1 MKKNETAV
9 AGTVR
14 RIPLKDVV
22 PSSNNPRKTFNAD
35 ELNELADSIKENG
48 LLQPITVRPIKAKEG
63 EETFAKYEIV
73 CGERR
78 YRATQLT
85 GAEEIDCIVKEL
97 DDKQA
102 LTAMIFENMQRKDVD
117 PMEEANA
124 IDRLVNEFGVDVSQ
138 VAKMLG
144 KSETFVRTRL
154 RLNGTI
160 DEFVDLMHNGPL
172 VLTHLVEICK
182 LPADQQKV
190 LYETCF
196 TPECIARWKYKFP
209 NIPELKEM
217 IDANVMMK
225 LDTAKFPLSD
235 ETFQGEAEGELLPA
249 CAKCPLN
256 TANDPSET
264 GDVTAPRCVKRAC
277 FLNKTMQHIIREA
290 KRLPAETEVVYVG
303 TEEENIAIL
312 NFAKAMDVN
321 VQPMGIRKTVINP
334 PEPKREDFTEEE
346 FYEKRHQA
354 WAHQKAIFDIGVKD
368 GNIVPIFEVSY
379 NGHLSGELKYAYN
392 INDKEMGLNRESAQM
407 RQEQAMKYKAQLTE
421 LTDKRHDEKIER
433 YRKAVEE
440 GAYSSLNTAM
450 GATENDVLIAL
461 MLMHLS
467 YNFKQSLGLEWT
479 TDRDFLK
486 NYKDILQKNR
496 NAIKREFIRQSLAEK
511 SVNFAKGLQGILEIF
526 VSDQF
531 PQVKETITKELDDK
545 YAKQRDNLKKKI
557 EDLKKDVRELRKA
570 EEKKEGPK
578 HEAPAEEQVAEAPSE
593 APAETTEAP
602 AEENQEQTAEAPTGA
617 VVIDGVKVAEVNHVD
632 ATEEE
637 APAEAPAEEAPTEEA
652 PAKEAPAEVEQPK
665 DEEPAK
671 GKKGKKAKKGG
682 KK

>member
-1 MKKNETAV
+1 MSKNEKAV
-9 AGTVR
+9 NAGTVK
-14 RIPLKDVV
+14 RIPLKEIV
-22 PSSNNPRKTFNAD
+22 PSKNNPRKTFNPE
-35 ELNELADSIKENG
+35 ELNELAESIKENG
-48 LLQPITVRPIKAKEG
+48 LLQPITVRPIKDAED
-63 EETFAKYEIV
+63 EFAKYEIV

-85 GAEEIDCIVKEL
+85 GSLEIDCIIKEL

-124 IDRLVNEFGVDVSQ
+124 IDRLVNEFGTDVSQ

-144 KSETFVRTRL
+144 KSETFVRSRL

-160 DEFVDLMHNGPL
+160 PEFVDLMQNGPL
-172 VLTHLVEICK
+172 VLTHLLEISK

-190 LYETCF
+190 LYEACF

-225 LDTAKFPLSD
+225 LDTAKFPLGD
-235 ETFQGEAEGELLPA
+235 ETFYGFAEGELLPA

-256 TANDPSET
+256 TANDPSGT
-264 GDVTAPRCVKRAC
+264 GDVTSPRCIKRDC
-277 FLNKTMQHIIREA
+277 FMLKTMQHIIREA
-290 KRLPAETEVVYVG
+290 KRQPAGTEIVYAG
-303 TEEENIAIL
+303 TEEENEKIL
-312 NFAKAMDVN
+312 AFARAHEVE
-321 VQPMGIRKTVINP
+321 VVPIGIRKTVID
-334 PEPKREDFTEEE
+334 PEPPKREDFTEEE
-346 FYEKRHQA
+346 FYLKRHQT
-354 WAHQKAIFDIGVKD
+354 WSHQKAIFDIGVKD
-368 GNIVPIFEVSY
+368 GNIVPVYEIAF
-379 NGHLSGELKYAYN
+379 NGHLSGELKYVYN
-392 INDKEMGLNRESAQM
+392 VKDEDMGLNQESRQM
-407 RQEQAMKYKAQLTE
+407 RQEQTMKYKAQLTE

-440 GAYSSLNTAM
+440 GDYSKLNTAM
-450 GATENDVLIAL
+450 GATENDVFIAL

-467 YNFKQSLGLEWT
+467 YDFKQKLGLEWT

-486 NYKDILQKNR
+486 NYKDVLQKNR

-545 YAKQRDNLKKKI
+545 YAKQRDNLRKKI
-557 EDLKKDVRELRKA
+557 EDLKGDVKKVREA
-570 EEKKEGPK
+570 EEKAKKQAEAKSEEAAEAPAESQEPAPEV
-578 HEAPAEEQVAEAPSE
+578 EAPAEEQATVEQP
-593 APAETTEAP
+593 ET
-602 AEENQEQTAEAPTGA
+602 TGA

-632 ATEEE
+632 ATEPEQE
-637 APAEAPAEEAPTEEA
+637 APAEQEAE
-652 PAKEAPAEVEQPK
+652 PAKEE
-665 DEEPAK
+665 
-671 GKKGKKAKKGG
+671 KKTKKNKKGG

>member
-1 MKKNETAV
+1 MKKNEKIAE
-9 AGTVR
+9 AGIVR
-14 RIPLKDVV
+14 RIPLKEIV
-22 PSSNNPRKTFNAD
+22 PSKNNPRKTFDAD

-48 LLQPITVRPIKAKEG
+48 LLQPITVRPIKEVEDG
-63 EETFAKYEIV
+63 EEFAKFEIV

-78 YRATQLT
+78 YRATLLT
-85 GAEEIDCIVKEL
+85 GSEEIDCIVKDL
-97 DDKQA
+97 DDKAA

-117 PMEEANA
+117 PMEEASA
-124 IDRLVNEFGVDVSQ
+124 IDRLVNEFGVEVGQ
-138 VAKMLG
+138 VARMLG
-144 KSETFVRTRL
+144 KSETFVRSRL

-172 VLTHLVEICK
+172 VLTHLIEICK

-225 LDTAKFPLSD
+225 LSTAKFPLGD
-235 ETFQGEAEGELLPA
+235 ETFEDEGGCICA

-256 TANDPSET
+256 TANDPSGI
-264 GDVTAPRCVKRAC
+264 GDATNPRCMKRSC
-277 FLNKTMQHIIREA
+277 FLTKTMQSIIREA
-290 KRLPAETEVVYVG
+290 KCQPVGTEVIYVG
-303 TEEENIAIL
+303 TEEENIAVL
-312 NFAKAMDVN
+312 NYAKEQGVE
-321 VQPMGIRKTVINP
+321 VTPIGIRKTCIDP
-334 PEPKREDFTEEE
+334 EEPKREDFTEEE
-346 FYEKRHQA
+346 FYLKRHQT
-354 WAHQKAIFDIGVKD
+354 WSHQKAIFDIGVKD
-368 GNIVPIFEVSY
+368 GNIVPVYEVAF
-379 NGHLSGELKYAYN
+379 NGHLSGEVKYVYN
-392 INDKEMGLNRESAQM
+392 VKDEDMGLNQESRQM
-407 RQEQAMKYKAQLTE
+407 RQEQTMKYKAQLAE

-433 YRKAVEE
+433 YRKAVEDGE
-440 GAYSSLNTAM
+440 YSALNTAM
-450 GATENDVLIAL
+450 GATENDVFIAL

-467 YNFKQSLGLEWT
+467 YDFKQKLGLEWT

-486 NYKDILQKNR
+486 NYKDVLQKNR

-545 YAKQRDNLKKKI
+545 YAKQRDNLRKKI
-557 EDLKKDVRELRKA
+557 EDLKGDVKKVHEA
-570 EEKKEGPK
+570 EEKAKKQAEAKEEAPAEAPAESPEPAPEV
-578 HEAPAEEQVAEAPSE
+578 EAPAEEQATVEQP
-593 APAETTEAP
+593 ET
-602 AEENQEQTAEAPTGA
+602 TGA

-632 ATEEE
+632 ATEPEQE
-637 APAEAPAEEAPTEEA
+637 APAEQEAE
-652 PAKEAPAEVEQPK
+652 PAKEE
-665 DEEPAK
+665 
-671 GKKGKKAKKGG
+671 KKTKKNKKGG

>member
-1 MKKNETAV
+1 MKKNEIAE

-14 RIPLKDVV
+14 RIPLKDIV
-22 PSSNNPRKTFNAD
+22 PSTNNPRKTFNAE
-35 ELNELADSIKENG
+35 ELNELAESIKENG
-48 LLQPITVRPIKAKEG
+48 LLQPITVRPVKSEN
-63 EETFAKYEIV
+63 EETEFAKYEIV

-85 GAEEIDCIVKEL
+85 GSEEIDCIVKEL

-117 PMEEANA
+117 PMEEASA

-144 KSETFVRTRL
+144 KSETFVRSRL

-160 DEFVDLMHNGPL
+160 QEFVDLMQNGPL
-172 VLTHLVEICK
+172 VLTHLLEISK
-182 LPADQQKV
+182 LPPEQQKV
-190 LYETCF
+190 LYGACF

-217 IDANVMMK
+217 IDSNVMMK
-225 LDTAKFPLSD
+225 LDTAKFPLND
-235 ETFQGEAEGELLPA
+235 ETFHGFAEGETLSA

-256 TANDPSET
+256 TANDPSGT
-264 GDVTAPRCVKRAC
+264 GDVTSPRCIKRDC
-277 FLNKTMQHIIREA
+277 FMLKTVQHIIREA
-290 KRLPAETEVVYVG
+290 KHQPADVEIVYAG
-303 TEEENIAIL
+303 TEQENEEIL
-312 NFAKAMDVN
+312 SFARAHEVE
-321 VQPMGIRKTVINP
+321 VHSIGIRKTVVNP
-334 PEPKREDFTEEE
+334 VEPKREDFTEEE
-346 FYEKRHQA
+346 FYLKRRQT

-368 GNIVPIFEVSY
+368 GNIVPVYEVCF
-379 NGHLSGELKYAYN
+379 NGHLSGEQKYVYN
-392 INDKEMGLNRESAQM
+392 IKDESMGLNQESRQM
-407 RQEQAMKYKAQLTE
+407 RQEQTMKYKAMLTE

-440 GAYSSLNTAM
+440 GDYGKLNTNM

-467 YNFKQSLGLEWT
+467 YEFKQSLGLEWT
-479 TDRDFLK
+479 TDKDFLK
-486 NYKDILQKNR
+486 NYKDVLQKNR
-496 NAIKREFIRQSLAEK
+496 NAIKREFIRQCLAEK

-531 PQVKETITKELDDK
+531 PQVKETIIKELDDK

-557 EDLKKDVRELRKA
+557 EDLKKDVSKIRES
-570 EEKKEGPK
+570 EEKLKQEKE
-578 HEAPAEEQVAEAPSE
+578 V
-593 APAETTEAP
+593 
-602 AEENQEQTAEAPTGA
+602 
-617 VVIDGVKVAEVNHVD
+617 
-632 ATEEE
+632 
-637 APAEAPAEEAPTEEA
+637 PAEEAPGEKPADEAEVPAETPEQTETAGTDTPEEA
-652 PAKEAPAEVEQPK
+652 PAKEQPAETPAEEAAPAEEAK
-665 DEEPAK
+665 PAK
-671 GKKGKKAKKGG
+671 EKKEKKNKKGG

>member
-1 MKKNETAV
+1 MKKNEIAE

-14 RIPLKDVV
+14 RIPLKDIV
-22 PSSNNPRKTFNAD
+22 PSTNNPRKTFNAE
-35 ELNELADSIKENG
+35 ELNELAESIKENG
-48 LLQPITVRPIKAKEG
+48 LLQPITVRPVKSEN
-63 EETFAKYEIV
+63 EETEFAKYEIV

-85 GAEEIDCIVKEL
+85 GSEEIDCIVKEL

-124 IDRLVNEFGVDVSQ
+124 IDRLVNEFGTEVIQ

-144 KSETFVRTRL
+144 KSETFVRSRL

-160 DEFVDLMHNGPL
+160 QEFVDLMQNGPL
-172 VLTHLVEICK
+172 VLTHLLEISK
-182 LPADQQKV
+182 LPPEQQKV

-217 IDANVMMK
+217 IDSNVMMK
-225 LDTAKFPLSD
+225 LETAKFPLND
-235 ETFQGEAEGELLPA
+235 ESFHGFADGEMLPA

-256 TANDPSET
+256 TANDPSGT
-264 GDVTAPRCVKRAC
+264 GDVASPRCMKRDC
-277 FLNKTMQHIIREA
+277 FMLKTVQHILREA
-290 KRLPAETEVVYVG
+290 KHQPAGTEVVYTG
-303 TEEENIAIL
+303 TEEENEKIL
-312 NFAKAMDVN
+312 SFARAHEVE
-321 VQPMGIRKTVINP
+321 VSPIGIRKTVVNP
-334 PEPKREDFTEEE
+334 VEPKREDFTEEE
-346 FYEKRHQA
+346 FYLKRHQT

-368 GNIVPIFEVSY
+368 GNIVPVYEVCF
-379 NGHLSGELKYAYN
+379 NGHLSGEQKYVYN
-392 INDKEMGLNRESAQM
+392 IKDESMGLNNESRQM
-407 RQEQAMKYKAQLTE
+407 RQEQTMKYKAQLTE

-440 GAYSSLNTAM
+440 GDYGKLNTAM

-467 YNFKQSLGLEWT
+467 YEFKQSLGLEWT
-479 TDRDFLK
+479 TDKDFLK
-486 NYKDILQKNR
+486 NYKEVLQKNR
-496 NAIKREFIRQSLAEK
+496 NAIKREFIRQCLAEK

-557 EDLKKDVRELRKA
+557 EDLKKDVSKIRESEEKMKQEKEATA
-570 EEKKEGPK
+570 EEAPGEKPAD
-578 HEAPAEEQVAEAPSE
+578 EAE
-593 APAETTEAP
+593 APAETP
-602 AEENQEQTAEAPTGA
+602 EQTGA
-617 VVIDGVKVAEVNHVD
+617 VVNDGTKVAEVNHVD
-632 ATEEE
+632 ATEE
-637 APAEAPAEEAPTEEA
+637 APAEEQPTEAPAEEQPAETPAEA
-652 PAKEAPAEVEQPK
+652 HAEGEKPAKE
-665 DEEPAK
+665 
-671 GKKGKKAKKGG
+671 KKKEKKHKKGG